1 MNIAMIV
8 TPTHTMAAGTLRMN
22 VEFSGN
28 KGIEF
33 LNLTIAGCSVHRMV
47 VVHGCS
53 TTQCKLQFII
63 VFAIADVQIHYD
75 IQIGYRERIWSVN
88 YVINFSK
95 VARCFGSKWAFLS
108 CNCFV
113 PCN

>member
-8 TPTHTMAAGTLRMN
+8 SPTHTMAAGTLHRN

-28 KGIEF
+28 KGLEF
-33 LNLTIAGCSVHRMV
+33 LNLTIAGCSLHWMV

-63 VFAIADVQIHYD
+63 VIVIADVSTDSLGHPD
-75 IQIGYRERIWSVN
+75 RIGKRVG
-88 YVINFSK
+88 
-95 VARCFGSKWAFLS
+95 A
-108 CNCFV
+108 
-113 PCN
+113 